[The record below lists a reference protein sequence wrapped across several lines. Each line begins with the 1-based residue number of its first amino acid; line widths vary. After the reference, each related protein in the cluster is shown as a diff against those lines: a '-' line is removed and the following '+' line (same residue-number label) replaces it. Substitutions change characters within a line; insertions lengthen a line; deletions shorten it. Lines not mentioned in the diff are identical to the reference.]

1 MCVYVFGNS
10 LLFVVVIYGFRRIV
24 YIVEDKY
31 GSDVCSFV
39 ECNFYVDDGL
49 ILMLFLEEIVSLME
63 RIK

>member
-31 GSDVCSFV
+31 GSDVWSFV